1 MEKKSTGKYPIFA
14 FVLLAILLFYFLTLL
29 LPLLWAISTSLKDT
43 IEFEIDKVWPSLSV
57 TFENYINAFEGFSMD
72 ISRLDEAT
80 GIHYVDEIKF
90 GGMMLNSVIYAVGSS
105 FIQTAIICVTAYA
118 TSRFNFKFD
127 KVIYTIVI
135 VTMIL
140 PIIGSLPSE
149 LRMAKLLQLYDSIW
163 GMFLMKANFLGMYYL
178 IFHAMFRG
186 IPKDFDEAAYMDGAG
201 NFTIFFKIICP
212 LIVGTFIT
220 VMLIK
225 FIDFWND
232 YTTPM
237 VYMPSFPTI
246 SLGLFNLVSGTK
258 NGTASTQGEL
268 AASMIVFIPNFTVFI
283 IFRDKLIGNISMGG
297 LKE

>member
-1 MEKKSTGKYPIFA
+1 MKYTTKRHIPAFA
-14 FVLLAILLFYFLTLL
+14 MVTLVVLVIYTISLS
-29 LPLLWAISTSLKDT
+29 LPMIWGIYTSLKDIMSF
-43 IEFEIDKVWPSLSV
+43 IEDPVWPSLSFS
-57 TFENYINAFEGFSMD
+57 FENYIQAFDQFKTD
-72 ISRLDEAT
+72 IDVMED
-80 GIHYVDEIKF
+80 GIKTVQTVYYEH
-90 GGMMLNSVIYAVGSS
+90 MMVNSLVYSVGSS

-149 LRMAKLLQLYDSIW
+149 LRMAKAFRLYDTIW

-178 IFHAMFRG
+178 VFHAMFRAL
-186 IPKDFDEAAYMDGAG
+186 PKDFDEAAYMDGAG
-201 NFTIFFKIICP
+201 NFTIFFRINLP
-212 LIVGTFIT
+212 LVVGTFVT

-232 YTTPM
+232 YMTPM
-237 VYMPSFPTI
+237 IYMPNYPTI
-246 SLGLFNLVSGTK
+246 AYGLYKFIQDTTNGKSGTQIK
-258 NGTASTQGEL
+258 LSACML
-268 AASMIVFIPNFTVFI
+268 VFIPNFLIFI
-283 IFRDKLIGNISMGG
+283 IFRNKLIGNISMGG

>member
-1 MEKKSTGKYPIFA
+1 MKKTTRKIPVFA
-14 FVLLAILLFYFLTLL
+14 IVLLAILLFYFISLL
-29 LPLLWAISTSLKDT
+29 LPMIWAIYTSLKGK
-43 IEFEIDKVWPSLSV
+43 IAYNRDKVWPSFPI
-57 TFENYINAFEGFSMD
+57 TFENYINAFAGFKKAVTIKGLPD
-72 ISRLDEAT
+72 IVYFED
-80 GIHYVDEIKF
+80 
-90 GGMMLNSVIYAVGSS
+90 MMLNSIIYAVGSS

-118 TSRFNFKFD
+118 TSRFNFRFD
-127 KVIYTIVI
+127 KWIYTIVI

-149 LRMAKLLQLYDSIW
+149 LRMAKLLGLYDSIW

-178 IFHAMFRG
+178 VFHAMFRG

-201 NFTIFFKIICP
+201 NFTIFFKIILP
-212 LIVGTFIT
+212 LVVGTFIT

-237 VYMPSFPTI
+237 VYMPNFPTI
-246 SLGLFNLVSGTK
+246 SLGLFEMVEATTTGKTGT
-258 NGTASTQGEL
+258 QIEL
-268 AASMIVFIPNFTVFI
+268 AAAMIVFIPNFIIFI

>member
-1 MEKKSTGKYPIFA
+1 MKNTENKKKLPIFA
-14 FVLLAILLFYFLTLL
+14 YVVLAILITYTVSLS
-29 LPLLWAISTSLKDT
+29 LPMLWGIYTSLKDT
-43 IEFEIDKVWPSLSV
+43 MSFIEDPVWPSFEFS
-57 TFENYINAFEGFSMD
+57 FENYLQAFEQFFMQV
-72 ISRLDEAT
+72 EKE
-80 GIHYVDEIKF
+80 VDGLQMVKTVYYEE
-90 GGMMLNSVIYAVGSS
+90 MMMNSIIYAVGSS

-149 LRMAKLLQLYDSIW
+149 LRMAKAFGLYDSIY

-178 IFHAMFRG
+178 VFHAMFRAL
-186 IPKDFDEAAYMDGAG
+186 PKDFDEAAYMDGAG
-201 NFTIFFKIICP
+201 NFTIFFKINLP
-212 LIVGTFIT
+212 LVVGTFVT

-237 VYMPSFPTI
+237 VYMPNFPTVAY
-246 SLGLFNLVSGTK
+246 GLYGFVQESTTPAKSGTQIK
-258 NGTASTQGEL
+258 L
-268 AASMIVFIPNFTVFI
+268 AACMLVFIPNFLIFI
-283 IFRDKLIGNISMGG
+283 IFRNKLIGNISMGG

>member
-1 MEKKSTGKYPIFA
+1 MKYTTKKHIPAFA
-14 FVLLAILLFYFLTLL
+14 MVTLVVLVIYT
-29 LPLLWAISTSLKDT
+29 ISLSMPMIWGIYTSLKDIMSF
-43 IEFEIDKVWPSLSV
+43 IEDPVWPSLSFS
-57 TFENYINAFEGFSMD
+57 FENYIQAFDQFKTD
-72 ISRLDEAT
+72 IDVM
-80 GIHYVDEIKF
+80 VDGTKTVQTVYYEH
-90 GGMMLNSVIYAVGSS
+90 MMVNSLVYSVGSS

-149 LRMAKLLQLYDSIW
+149 LRMAKAFHLYDTIW

-178 IFHAMFRG
+178 VFHAMFRAL
-186 IPKDFDEAAYMDGAG
+186 PKDFDEAAYMDGAG
-201 NFTIFFKIICP
+201 NFTIFFRINLP
-212 LIVGTFIT
+212 LVVGTFVT

-232 YTTPM
+232 YMTPM
-237 VYMPSFPTI
+237 IYMPNYPTI
-246 SLGLFNLVSGTK
+246 AYGLYKFIQDTTNGKSGTQIK
-258 NGTASTQGEL
+258 LSACML
-268 AASMIVFIPNFTVFI
+268 VFIPNFLIFI
-283 IFRDKLIGNISMGG
+283 IFRNKLIGNISMGG

>member
-1 MEKKSTGKYPIFA
+1 MAKKSKSKLPVFA
-14 FVLLAILLFYFLTLL
+14 IVLLAVLLFYFLTLL
-29 LPLLWAISTSLKDT
+29 LPLIWAIYTSLKDT
-43 IEFEIDKVWPSLSV
+43 IEYEISKVWPSLEI
-57 TFENYINAFEGFSMD
+57 TFENYVNAFNGFSMD
-72 ISRLDEAT
+72 VMRTDSST
-80 GIHYVDEIKF
+80 GIMYKDTIGFDV
-90 GGMMLNSVIYAVGSS
+90 MMLNSIIYAVGSS

-118 TSRFNFKFD
+118 TSRFSFKFD
-127 KVIYTIVI
+127 KVVYTTVI

-149 LRMAKLLQLYDSIW
+149 LRVAKLLQLYDSIW

-186 IPKDFDEAAYMDGAG
+186 IPKDFDEAAYIDGAG
-201 NFTIFFKIICP
+201 NFTIFFKIILP
-212 LIVGTFIT
+212 LIVGTFTT

-246 SLGLFNLVSGTK
+246 SLGLYNLVSGTK

-268 AASMIVFIPNFTVFI
+268 AAAMIVFIPNFTVFI

>member
-1 MEKKSTGKYPIFA
+1 MKKTKKHVPIFA
-14 FVLLAILLFYFLTLL
+14 KILLVLLLFYFISLL
-29 LPLLWAISTSLKDT
+29 LPLFWAIYTSLKNNAQYRMDKLLPSYPFYFDNYLSAFSGFKKA
-43 IEFEIDKVWPSLSV
+43 IGDRGEFAYFD
-57 TFENYINAFEGFSMD
+57 D
-72 ISRLDEAT
+72 
-80 GIHYVDEIKF
+80 
-90 GGMMLNSVIYAVGSS
+90 MLINSVIYAVGSS

-127 KVIYTIVI
+127 KWIYTIVI

-140 PIIGSLPSE
+140 PIVGSLPSE
-149 LRMAKLLQLYDSIW
+149 LRVAKLLGLYDSIW

-178 IFHAMFRG
+178 VFHAIFRG

-201 NFTIFFKIICP
+201 NFTIFFKIIFP
-212 LIVGTFIT
+212 LVVGTFVT

-232 YTTPM
+232 YMTPM
-237 VYMPSFPTI
+237 VYMPNFPTI
-246 SLGLFNLVSGTK
+246 ALGLYEMTNATTTGKT
-258 NGTASTQGEL
+258 GIQIEL
-268 AASMIVFIPNFTVFI
+268 AASMIVFIPNFVIFI

>member
-1 MEKKSTGKYPIFA
+1 MAKKSKSKLPVFA
-14 FVLLAILLFYFLTLL
+14 IVLLAILLFYFLTLL
-29 LPLLWAISTSLKDT
+29 LPLIWAIYTSLKDT
-43 IEFEIDKVWPSLSV
+43 IEYEISKVWPSLEI
-57 TFENYINAFEGFSMD
+57 TFENYVNAFNGFSMD
-72 ISRLDEAT
+72 VMRTDSST
-80 GIHYVDEIKF
+80 GIMYKDTIEF
-90 GGMMLNSVIYAVGSS
+90 GGMMLNSIIYAVGSS

-118 TSRFNFKFD
+118 TSRFSFKFD
-127 KVIYTIVI
+127 KVIYTTVI

-149 LRMAKLLQLYDSIW
+149 LRMAKLFQLYDSIW

-201 NFTIFFKIICP
+201 NFTIFFKIILP
-212 LIVGTFIT
+212 LVVGTFVT

-232 YTTPM
+232 YMTPM

-246 SLGLFNLVSGTK
+246 SLGLYNLVSGTK

-268 AASMIVFIPNFTVFI
+268 AASMIVFIPNFTIFI

>member
-1 MEKKSTGKYPIFA
+1 MKRVKKSLPVFA
-14 FVLLAILLFYFLTLL
+14 IVILAVLILYAVSLVVPFI
-29 LPLLWAISTSLKDT
+29 WAIDTSLKSMMDFT
-43 IEFEIDKVWPSLSV
+43 IDPVWPSFSF
-57 TFENYINAFEGFSMD
+57 TFENYLQAFD
-72 ISRLDEAT
+72 
-80 GIHYVDEIKF
+80 KF
-90 GGMMLNSVIYAVGSS
+90 FVEVGSGETLRPIYYEGMMLNSVIYAVGSS

-149 LRMAKLLQLYDSIW
+149 LRMAKLFGLYDSIW

-178 IFHAMFRG
+178 VFHATFRAL
-186 IPKDFDEAAYMDGAG
+186 PKDFDEAAYMDGAG
-201 NFTIFFKIICP
+201 NFTIFFTINLP
-212 LIVGTFIT
+212 LVVGTFVT

-232 YTTPM
+232 YMTPM
-237 VYMPSFPTI
+237 IYMPNFPTI
-246 SLGLFNLVSGTK
+246 AYGLYSFLQETTNGKSGTQIK
-258 NGTASTQGEL
+258 L
-268 AASMIVFIPNFTVFI
+268 AASMLVFIPNFVIFI

>member
-1 MEKKSTGKYPIFA
+1 MRKAIRKTPTFA
-14 FVLLAILLFYFLTLL
+14 IVLLVILLFYFLTLL
-29 LPLLWAISTSLKDT
+29 IPLLWAISTSFKDT
-43 IEFEIDKVWPSLSV
+43 IDFEIDKVWPTLAV
-57 TFENYINAFEGFSMD
+57 TFENYLNAFEGFSMD
-72 ISRLDEAT
+72 ITRLDAST
-80 GIHYVDEIKF
+80 GIHYVETIKF

-149 LRMAKLLQLYDSIW
+149 LRMAKLFQLYDSIW

-178 IFHAMFRG
+178 VFHAMFRG

-201 NFTIFFKIICP
+201 NFTIFFKIILP
-212 LIVGTFIT
+212 LVVGTFVT

-268 AASMIVFIPNFTVFI
+268 AAAMIVFIPNFTVFV

>member
-1 MEKKSTGKYPIFA
+1 MEKKYTRKHPIFA
-14 FVLLAILLFYFLTLL
+14 YVLLAVLLFYFLSLL
-29 LPLLWAISTSLKDT
+29 LPLLWAITTSFKDT
-43 IEFEIDKVWPSLSV
+43 IEFEMEKVWPSV
-57 TFENYINAFEGFSMD
+57 YITFENYINAFDGFSMD
-72 ISRLDEAT
+72 ITRLDTAT
-80 GIHYVDEIKF
+80 GIHYVDTINF
-90 GGMMLNSVIYAVGSS
+90 WGMTFNSIVYAVGSS

-127 KVIYTIVI
+127 KWIYTTVI

-149 LRMAKLLQLYDSIW
+149 LRMAKLFQLYDSIW

-178 IFHAMFRG
+178 VFHAMFRG

-201 NFTIFFKIICP
+201 NFTIFFKIILP
-212 LIVGTFIT
+212 LVVGTFVT

-268 AASMIVFIPNFTVFI
+268 AASMIVFIPNFTIFI

>member
-1 MEKKSTGKYPIFA
+1 MEKKFKKKYPIFA
-14 FVLLAILLFYFLTLL
+14 YVLLAVLILYFLSLA
-29 LPLLWAISTSLKDT
+29 LPLLWAIYTSLKDT
-43 IEFEIDKVWPSLSV
+43 IEFEIDRILPSFEI
-57 TFENYINAFEGFSMD
+57 TFDNYVKAFDNFSWD
-72 ISRLDEAT
+72 VDVLDEAT
-80 GIHYVDEIKF
+80 GIVYVDTIKF
-90 GGMMLNSVIYAVGSS
+90 GGMMFNSIVYAVGCS

-127 KVIYTIVI
+127 KFIYTTVI
-135 VTMIL
+135 ITMIL

-149 LRMAKLLQLYDSIW
+149 LRVAKLLQLYDSIW

-212 LIVGTFIT
+212 LIIGTFTT

-225 FIDFWND
+225 FIEFWND

-258 NGTASTQGEL
+258 NGTASTPGEL
-268 AASMIVFIPNFTVFI
+268 AAAMIVFIPNFTVFV

>member
-1 MEKKSTGKYPIFA
+1 MKKTKKHVPIFA
-14 FVLLAILLFYFLTLL
+14 KILLVLLLFYFISLL
-29 LPLLWAISTSLKDT
+29 LPLLWAIYTSLKNNLQYRMDKLLPSYPFYFDNYLSAFSGFKKA
-43 IEFEIDKVWPSLSV
+43 IGDRGEFAYFD
-57 TFENYINAFEGFSMD
+57 D
-72 ISRLDEAT
+72 
-80 GIHYVDEIKF
+80 
-90 GGMMLNSVIYAVGSS
+90 MLINSVIYAVGSS

-127 KVIYTIVI
+127 KWIYTIVI

-140 PIIGSLPSE
+140 PIVGSLPSE
-149 LRMAKLLQLYDSIW
+149 LRVAKLLGLYDSIW

-178 IFHAMFRG
+178 VFHAIFRG

-201 NFTIFFKIICP
+201 NFTIFFKIIFP
-212 LIVGTFIT
+212 LVVGTFVT

-232 YTTPM
+232 YMTPM
-237 VYMPSFPTI
+237 VYMPNFPTI
-246 SLGLFNLVSGTK
+246 ALGLYEMTNATTTGKT
-258 NGTASTQGEL
+258 GIQIEL
-268 AASMIVFIPNFTVFI
+268 AASMIVFIPNFVIFI

>member
-1 MEKKSTGKYPIFA
+1 MKKLTKKVPVFA
-14 FVLLAILLFYFLTLL
+14 IVLLAILLFYFLTLL
-29 LPLLWAISTSLKDT
+29 VPLLWAIFTSFKDLVA
-43 IEFEIDKVWPSLSV
+43 FRMDKVWPSLS
-57 TFENYINAFEGFSMD
+57 FDYENYIKAFKGFSMD
-72 ISRLDEAT
+72 ISREVD
-80 GIHYVDEIKF
+80 GITYVEPVEF
-90 GGMMLNSVIYAVGSS
+90 GGMMLNSIIYAVGSS
-105 FIQTAIICVTAYA
+105 FIQTAIICVTAYT

-135 VTMIL
+135 ITMIL
-140 PIIGSLPSE
+140 PIVGSLPSE
-149 LRMAKLLQLYDSIW
+149 LRMAKLFQLYDSIW

-178 IFHAMFRG
+178 VFHAMFRG

-201 NFTIFFKIICP
+201 NFTIFFKIIFP
-212 LIVGTFIT
+212 LVIGTFVT

-246 SLGLFNLVSGTK
+246 SLGLYNLVSGTK
-258 NGTASTQGEL
+258 NGTASVQAEL
-268 AASMIVFIPNFTVFI
+268 AAAMIVFIPNFTIFV

>member
-1 MEKKSTGKYPIFA
+1 MEKKLKSKHPIFA
-14 FVLLAILLFYFLTLL
+14 YVLLAVLLFYFLSLL
-29 LPLLWAISTSLKDT
+29 VPLLWAIFTSLKDT
-43 IEFEIDKVWPSLSV
+43 IELEIDKVWPSLTM

-72 ISRLDEAT
+72 ISHVDSAT
-80 GIHYVDEIKF
+80 GITYVEPIKF
-90 GGMMLNSVIYAVGSS
+90 GGMMLNSVVYAVGSS

-178 IFHAMFRG
+178 VFHAMFRG

-201 NFTIFFKIICP
+201 NFTIFFKIVFP
-212 LIVGTFIT
+212 LIIGTFIT

-268 AASMIVFIPNFTVFI
+268 AASMIVFIPNFTIFI

>member
-1 MEKKSTGKYPIFA
+1 MNNMENKKNIPTFA
-14 FVLLAILLFYFLTLL
+14 IVVLVVLITYLVSLS
-29 LPLLWAISTSLKDT
+29 LPMIWGIYTSLKDSWGF
-43 IEFEIDKVWPSLSV
+43 IVDPVWPSFELS
-57 TFENYINAFEGFSMD
+57 FENYVQAFEQFFMQV
-72 ISRLDEAT
+72 EKE
-80 GIHYVDEIKF
+80 VDGVQMVKTVYYEE
-90 GGMMLNSVIYAVGSS
+90 MMLNSIIYAVGSS

-149 LRMAKLLQLYDSIW
+149 LRMAKAFGLYDSIY

-178 IFHAMFRG
+178 VFHAMFRAL
-186 IPKDFDEAAYMDGAG
+186 PKDFDEAAYMDGAG
-201 NFTIFFKIICP
+201 NFTIFFKINLP
-212 LIVGTFIT
+212 LVVGTFVT

-237 VYMPSFPTI
+237 VYMPNFPTVAY
-246 SLGLFNLVSGTK
+246 GLYGFVQESTTPAKSGTQIK
-258 NGTASTQGEL
+258 L
-268 AASMIVFIPNFTVFI
+268 AACMLVFIPNFLIFI
-283 IFRDKLIGNISMGG
+283 IFRNKLIGNISMGG

>member
-1 MEKKSTGKYPIFA
+1 MEKKLKSKLPIFA
-14 FVLLAILLFYFLTLL
+14 IVLLAILLIYFLSLL
-29 LPLLWAISTSLKDT
+29 LPLIWAIYTSFKDT
-43 IEFEIDKVWPSLSV
+43 IEFQIDKVWPSFTI
-57 TFENYINAFEGFSMD
+57 TFENYINAFKGFSMD
-72 ISRLDEAT
+72 ITRLDAST
-80 GIHYVDEIKF
+80 GIHYVETIKF

-127 KVIYTIVI
+127 KVIYTVVI

-149 LRMAKLLQLYDSIW
+149 LRMAKLFQLYDSIW

-178 IFHAMFRG
+178 VFHAMFRG

-201 NFTIFFKIICP
+201 NFTIFFKIILP
-212 LIVGTFIT
+212 LVVGTFVT

-268 AASMIVFIPNFTVFI
+268 AAAMIVFIPNFTVFI

>member
-1 MEKKSTGKYPIFA
+1 MKKTKKHVPIFA
-14 FVLLAILLFYFLTLL
+14 KILLVLLLFYFISLL
-29 LPLLWAISTSLKDT
+29 LPLLWAIYTSLKNNLQYRMDKLLPSYPFYFDNYLSAFSGFKKA
-43 IEFEIDKVWPSLSV
+43 IGDRGEFAYFD
-57 TFENYINAFEGFSMD
+57 D
-72 ISRLDEAT
+72 
-80 GIHYVDEIKF
+80 
-90 GGMMLNSVIYAVGSS
+90 MLINSVIYAVGSS

-127 KVIYTIVI
+127 KWIYTIVI

-140 PIIGSLPSE
+140 PIVGSLPSE
-149 LRMAKLLQLYDSIW
+149 LRMAKLLGLYDSIW

-178 IFHAMFRG
+178 VFHAIFRG

-201 NFTIFFKIICP
+201 NFTIFFKIIFP
-212 LIVGTFIT
+212 LVVGTFVT

-232 YTTPM
+232 YMTPM
-237 VYMPSFPTI
+237 VYMPNFPTI
-246 SLGLFNLVSGTK
+246 ALGLYEMTNATTTGKT
-258 NGTASTQGEL
+258 GIQIEL
-268 AASMIVFIPNFTVFI
+268 AASMIVFIPNFVIFI

>member
-1 MEKKSTGKYPIFA
+1 MERRNKSRLPVFA
-14 FVLLAILLFYFLTLL
+14 LVILVVLVIYFISLL
-29 LPLLWAISTSLKDT
+29 LPMIWAIYTSLKQKLAY
-43 IEFEIDKVWPSLSV
+43 IEDPVWPSLKV
-57 TFENYINAFEGFSMD
+57 TLEYYVSAFNQFAE
-72 ISRLDEAT
+72 
-80 GIHYVDEIKF
+80 EIDTRTTPVYYEE
-90 GGMMLNSVIYAVGSS
+90 MMLNSFIYAGGSA

-149 LRMAKLLQLYDSIW
+149 LRMAKAFNLYDNIW

-178 IFHAMFRG
+178 VFHAMFRAL
-186 IPKDFDEAAYMDGAG
+186 PKDFDEAAYMDGAG
-201 NFTIFFKIICP
+201 NFTIFFKINLP
-212 LIVGTFIT
+212 LVLGTFVT

-232 YTTPM
+232 YMTPM
-237 VYMPSFPTI
+237 VYMPNFPTI
-246 SLGLFNLVSGTK
+246 AYGLYAFIQDTTSNKSGTQIK
-258 NGTASTQGEL
+258 LSACML
-268 AASMIVFIPNFTVFI
+268 VFIPNFLIFI
-283 IFRDKLIGNISMGG
+283 IFRNKLIGNISMGG

>member
-1 MEKKSTGKYPIFA
+1 MKYTTKRHIPAFA
-14 FVLLAILLFYFLTLL
+14 MVTLVVLVIYTISLS
-29 LPLLWAISTSLKDT
+29 LPMIWGIYTSLKDIMSF
-43 IEFEIDKVWPSLSV
+43 IEDPVWPSLSFS
-57 TFENYINAFEGFSMD
+57 FENYIQAFDQFKTD
-72 ISRLDEAT
+72 IDVM
-80 GIHYVDEIKF
+80 VDGVKTVQTVYYEH
-90 GGMMLNSVIYAVGSS
+90 MMVNSLVYSVGSS

-149 LRMAKLLQLYDSIW
+149 LRMAKAFRLYDTIW

-178 IFHAMFRG
+178 VFHAMFRAL
-186 IPKDFDEAAYMDGAG
+186 PKDFDEAAYMDGAG
-201 NFTIFFKIICP
+201 NFTIFFRINLP
-212 LIVGTFIT
+212 LVVGTFVT

-232 YTTPM
+232 YMTPM
-237 VYMPSFPTI
+237 IYMPNYPTI
-246 SLGLFNLVSGTK
+246 AYGLYKFIQDTTNGKSGTQIK
-258 NGTASTQGEL
+258 LSACML
-268 AASMIVFIPNFTVFI
+268 VFIPNFLIFI
-283 IFRDKLIGNISMGG
+283 IFRNKLIGNISMGG